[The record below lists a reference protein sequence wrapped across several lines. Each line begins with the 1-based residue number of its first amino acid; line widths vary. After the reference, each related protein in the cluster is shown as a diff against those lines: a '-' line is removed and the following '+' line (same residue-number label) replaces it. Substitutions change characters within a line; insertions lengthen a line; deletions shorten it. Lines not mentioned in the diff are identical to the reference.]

1 MQFCGR
7 PRVFRIWLITRTR
20 RIVLITFTNL
30 STTIATTTASSSR
43 LLKHERLTIQRIL
56 ISIFSS
62 LSFILQSSFNA
73 FLILSKVHF
82 NHIHDRLLIIIKF
95 LCFHLHNVIFPFEFA
110 ELIAKDLLRQ
120 LRLKLKISHLKQL
133 KHSIRTVQFVNQ
145 LIAFFE
151 EA

>member
-1 MQFCGR
+1 M
-7 PRVFRIWLITRTR
+7 
-20 RIVLITFTNL
+20 LITFTNL
-30 STTIATTTASSSR
+30 SATIAIATASSR

-62 LSFILQSSFNA
+62 LSFILQSSFNT